1 MKKSIYIYLFLG
13 VISLLAVTGCQKE
26 RWFGSK
32 DAIRFTVGVPGTKT
46 AYSGEVSGG
55 KERINWVEGDV
66 IRIYSDKS
74 KHRNNENQY
83 WADYVIKNPRTS
95 ESDAAISEAD
105 IDNVPGDGTGNGLV
119 WNEAGTYH
127 FYALYP
133 SVQGSTATGPS
144 NGEIALSIPERQGF
158 SVKGNISQYGFM
170 TACQSMTTTEEGEG
184 GTVNLSF
191 DPAFTAFE
199 VSIRSAGEAVALKE
213 FRLFSGAGDG
223 TGNALT
229 GAYTVKYDASGN
241 KSIVLPTDS
250 NQNYDYVVV
259 NLTGQTAPATPEDPT
274 AEKQYLTF
282 TVFGLPIDQN
292 DLSVSFTTSQDV
304 TRKLALKYST
314 GGFVPFA
321 GGQKHKIY
329 GLALPNGELLIS
341 VGTDPWGAGGENEYE
356 TIEDASLFFSTCKL
370 YHNRQT
376 PWNETFIATAGGF
389 EELPVD
395 ESDPEGPKMYRPLN
409 STPFTLTTVSLP
421 TTLELRSDNPLVGF
435 VTFNDG
441 VYSDRQASIIIPK
454 SVVEEP
460 DYHWGKPVKTVFY
473 VVPMTDDVPVDVTK
487 AGISLIR
494 SDTNTPVAYTH
505 QDLPGSTDHTK
516 ELFQVVSSETYNE
529 PDSRTGIETIVPTI

>member
-1 MKKSIYIYLFLG
+1 M
-13 VISLLAVTGCQKE
+13 LALTGCQKE

-32 DAIRFTVGVPGTKT
+32 DAIRFSVGTPGTKT
-46 AYSGEVSGG
+46 AYSGVVSGG
-55 KERINWVEGDV
+55 KERIDWVENDV

-74 KHRNNENQY
+74 KHRYNEDQY
-83 WADYVIKNPRTS
+83 WADYVIKNPRVNS
-95 ESDAAISEAD
+95 SDNSQSLAD

-133 SVQGSTATGPS
+133 STQGSTATGPS

-158 SVKGNISQYGFM
+158 SVKGNIAQYGFM
-170 TACQSMTTTEEGEG
+170 TAYQSMTTTEEGEG
-184 GTVNLSF
+184 GTVNLAF

-199 VSIRSAGEAVALKE
+199 ISIRSAGEAVALKE

-223 TGNALT
+223 TGNAIS

-241 KSIVLPTDS
+241 KSIVLPTGS
-250 NQNYDYVVV
+250 NQNYDYIVV

-282 TVFGLPIDQN
+282 TVFGLPVTRN

-304 TRKLALKYST
+304 TRKLQLKYANGDPISFT
-314 GGFVPFA
+314 GGS
-321 GGQKHKIY
+321 KHRIY

-356 TIEDASLFFSTCKL
+356 TIEDASLFFPSCKL
-370 YHNRQT
+370 YLNGQT
-376 PWNETFIATAGGF
+376 IWKDTYIATAGGF

-395 ESDPEGPKMYRPLN
+395 ESDPEGPKMYRPIN

-421 TTLELRSDNPLVGF
+421 TTLELRSDNPQVGF
-435 VTFNDG
+435 VTFKDG
-441 VYSDRQASIIIPK
+441 VYSARQASVTIPK

-460 DYHWGKPVKTVFY
+460 DYHWGKPIETVFY
-473 VVPMTDDVPVDVTK
+473 VVPMTDDVPYDVTK

-494 SDTNTPVAYTH
+494 TDKNTPVAYTH

-516 ELFQVVSSETYNE
+516 ELFQVVSPETYNAE
-529 PDSRTGIETIVPTI
+529 DSETGINTIVPSI